1 MNFLF
6 LRHQS
11 PHNEGAA
18 RRTFTVEDDVVAL
31 VWEQAEPAPFE
42 QLSFSEALRRVLDR
56 KARQTMQVVP
66 QTLPKSKPSAPDAD
80 ELLAELL
87 TLPASAAGGRNR
99 APKADLREL
108 VRLGILKE
116 GQELI
121 FFDYKGHPKPKHKA
135 ILKGRDLIYQQVV
148 YSMSA
153 LSILLLKQE
162 GYIAESVRGPDHW
175 GTMEGKRIRELWEG
189 VLRQRGAHSDTT

>member
-1 MNFLF
+1 M
-6 LRHQS
+6 
-11 PHNEGAA
+11 
-18 RRTFTVEDDVVAL
+18 RTFTVEDDVVAL

-42 QLSFSEALRRVLDR
+42 QLSFSEALRRVLAR
-56 KARQTMQVVP
+56 KAQQAMPVAP
-66 QTLPKSKPSAPDAD
+66 PTLPKSKPSAPDAD
-80 ELLAELL
+80 ALIAELL

-108 VRLGILKE
+108 VRLGILEE

-135 ILKGRDLIYQQVV
+135 ILNGPNLIYQQVR

-153 LSILLLKQE
+153 LSSILLKQE
-162 GYIAESVRGPDHW
+162 GYTAESVRGPDHW
-175 GTMEGKRIRELWEG
+175 GTVEGKRIRELWEG
-189 VLRQRGAHSDTT
+189 VLTQRGTHSDTKLFRITEG